1 MTISTPTQTKYFR
14 RSGWDCSPRLEALPG
29 DDDDNNN
36 DDDDDKND
44 NDDDDDY
51 VSRVAGPL
59 LVTEI
64 YEQLGTYWMLG
75 SVTSLMVNS

>member
-1 MTISTPTQTKYFR
+1 M
-14 RSGWDCSPRLEALPG
+14 GPG
-29 DDDDNNN
+29 FGTGLGLDNN
-36 DDDDDKND
+36 DDDDD
-44 NDDDDDY
+44 